1 MTGPRVVP
9 PGGGSLAAIR
19 NFATVIK
26 VSAEDTGGQYS
37 VLEHTLAAGYVAMPV
52 HVHLRE
58 SKTLYVV
65 AGGIA
70 VQLGEKVVAAR
81 TGATVFIPAGT
92 RHTMWNA
99 RPEDPKERGGRGA
112 GEPARFLA
120 VVAPGGLERYYQ
132 KVAEFVKNGAR
143 PDVPSILAASAEH
156 GVEVDML
163 SLLDI
168 IERHKVELA

>member
-1 MTGPRVVP
+1 MT
-9 PGGGSLAAIR
+9 
-19 NFATVIK
+19 K

-58 SKTLYVV
+58 SKTFYVV

-81 TGATVFIPAGT
+81 TGATIFIPAGT

-99 RPEDPKERGGRGA
+99 RPEDPKERGGRGP

-120 VVAPGGLERYYQ
+120 VVAPGGLERYYE
-132 KVAEFVKNGAR
+132 KVASFVRNGAK
-143 PDVPSILAASAEH
+143 PDVPSILAVSAEH